1 MTERQASTDT
11 PVGYVAL
18 VSGNH
23 NYRSVWLGEIVSL
36 FGDWFDLIASATL
49 IAKLTGSGLAVGGL
63 FVVRMLAPF
72 LISPLA
78 GVLADRYDRKKL
90 LIACDAARAV
100 IVLGFLLV
108 RRPDQIWLLYM
119 VTTLQLTV
127 SGIFYPARE
136 AILPDIVSDRELG
149 AANAL
154 SAATWS
160 TMLSIG
166 AAFGGLATGQWGIYP
181 AFVIDSLSFVVS
193 AVFLWQV
200 RHTVAPPLAG
210 HNPGVRAA
218 LTQYVDGLRYLR
230 HHADIF
236 WIAMLKAALGLSV
249 GGAFEVIQV
258 VLAERIFVIGQ
269 GGGTSLGLIYAVAG
283 AGTGLGPIV
292 ARRFTGDR
300 VRPLRWAILVSFGL
314 AALGVAIIAPLAS
327 FNWVLLG
334 ALLNAIGTGTNW
346 VFSSQLLFKLTPSQ
360 VRGRV
365 FASDFAAYTLVSA
378 MGSGAA
384 GWLMDRSGLGL
395 PGLLAGM
402 AGFTAVLGALWWAWM
417 TMGAPDKF
425 DGRRPTAV
433 AGE

>member
-1 MTERQASTDT
+1 MADLDLFRDA

-18 VSGNH
+18 VRGNH
-23 NYRSVWLGEIVSL
+23 NYRSIWLGEIVSL

-49 IAKLTGSGLAVGGL
+49 ISKLTGSGLAVGGL

-72 LISPLA
+72 LISPVA
-78 GVLADRYDRKKL
+78 GVLADRYNRKQL
-90 LIACDAARAV
+90 LIACDLARAV

-108 RRPDQIWLLYM
+108 RSPDQVWLLYV

-127 SGIFYPARE
+127 SGIFFPARE
-136 AILPDIVSDRELG
+136 AILPDVVSGRELG

-166 AAFGGLATGQWGIYP
+166 AALGGLATGQWGIYP
-181 AFVIDSLSFVVS
+181 AFLVDSLSFLVS
-193 AVFLWQV
+193 AAFLWQV
-200 RHTVAPPLAG
+200 HSAATPPLTG
-210 HNPGVRAA
+210 HGSSVRAA
-218 LTQYVDGLRYLR
+218 LAQYVDGLRYLR

-236 WIAMLKAALGLSV
+236 WISMLKAALGLSI

-258 VLAERIFVIGQ
+258 ILAERIFVIGQ

-283 AGTGLGPIV
+283 AGTGLGPIL

-300 VRPLRWAILVSFGL
+300 IRPLRWAILVSFGL
-314 AALGVAIIAPLAS
+314 AAVGVAMIAPLAS
-327 FNWVLLG
+327 FGRVMLG

-346 VFSSQLLFKLTPSQ
+346 VFSSQLLLQLAPNQ

-365 FASDFAAYTLVSA
+365 FASDFAAVTLA
-378 MGSGAA
+378 YAIGSGAA
-384 GWLMDRSGLGL
+384 GWLLDRSGLGL
-395 PGLLAGM
+395 SSLLAAM
-402 AGFTAVLGALWWAWM
+402 AAFTFVLGGLWWAWI
-417 TMGAPDKF
+417 TIGVPAQPD
-425 DGRRPTAV
+425 GTQPTAV
-433 AGE
+433 ASE